1 MTNGHSKQKSCTQDT
16 RVITIIH
23 LRRAVHDIF
32 LKINFNIYADSAQM
46 NLAKAKK
53 EKNAH

>member
-1 MTNGHSKQKSCTQDT
+1 MTNGHSKQNSCTQDT

-23 LRRAVHDIF
+23 LLRAVHDIF
-32 LKINFNIYADSAQM
+32 LKINFNIYADSVQM